1 MGGERAVVRLV
12 ADGDEQPVDLDFP
25 LLAVLPHDDA
35 RQLVRA
41 EKARDRGIQDKLDVA
56 LLPQRAH
63 QRLLTAEAVA
73 PVDEID
79 AARGLGEEHRVLQ
92 RAVAA
97 AADGHGQILEER
109 AVAHRAVAHA
119 GADKLLLAL
128 HAEHPRLGAGRK
140 DHGASL
146 IVSAEFTADTAEIAA
161 VLDPGDLFD
170 LDLSALGHSLLGHTV
185 AQVRAGDRH
194 DRGEVLHLRAPGDL
208 AAERG
213 LLQDQNAL
221 ARAAGIYGGR
231 QPRGAAADHDDI
243 IHGSLLLI

>member
-1 MGGERAVVRLV
+1 MGGKSTVVRLM
-12 ADGDEQPVDLDFP
+12 ADRDEQPVYLQ
-25 LLAVLPHDDA
+25 LALFSVLPHDDA
-35 RQLVRA
+35 RQLVLA
-41 EKARDRGIQDKLDVA
+41 DKTRDRGVQDKFDVV
-56 LLPQRAH
+56 LFPQRAH
-63 QRLLTAEAVA
+63 QRLLAAEAVA

-119 GADKLLLAL
+119 GADQLLLAL

-146 IVSAEFTADTAEIAA
+146 IVRAELAVHAAEIAA
-161 VLDPGDLFD
+161 VLDPGDLLD
-170 LDLSALGHSLLGHTV
+170 LDLRALGHGLLGHAV

-194 DRGEVLHLRAPGDL
+194 DGGEILHLRAPGDL

-213 LLQDQNAL
+213 LL
-221 ARAAGIYGGR
+221 
-231 QPRGAAADHDDI
+231 
-243 IHGSLLLI
+243 